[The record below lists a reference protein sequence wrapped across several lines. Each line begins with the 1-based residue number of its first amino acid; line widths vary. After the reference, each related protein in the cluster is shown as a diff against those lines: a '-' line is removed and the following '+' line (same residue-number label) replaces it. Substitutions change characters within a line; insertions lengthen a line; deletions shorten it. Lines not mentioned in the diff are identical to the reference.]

1 MSFSISPRPKCPKTF
16 LKETVS
22 NIKVC
27 LGLKVLNGLK
37 VFKIMRV
44 LFCIFLLLAL
54 RQQWQNSQNKLFV
67 LYQIFIILLQ
77 PVHWKWLRKMK
88 PDSKVTPHLCLPLK
102 PSVLREQSQ
111 GWCLEFMTSET
122 SVGNIVAPWSLVAF
136 PDDSPK
142 IFSAAL

>member
-1 MSFSISPRPKCPKTF
+1 MVSRSSKLWGSSLVMDMDMTKHWLIM
-16 LKETVS
+16 ETCVNVTS
-22 NIKVC
+22 YCHMKA
-27 LGLKVLNGLK
+27 
-37 VFKIMRV
+37 FK
-44 LFCIFLLLAL
+44 FCIFLLLAL

-122 SVGNIVAPWSLVAF
+122 SVGNIVAPWSLVPF